1 MIPLSVITTTS
12 AQGGQLFSISSQR
25 SAVLSFT
32 TGAHGYDSLQV
43 VYQCDIEEAFR
54 IYDRPGLPHV
64 TVSAGGGTIWEGRL
78 EDVAIVDGGVRL
90 GAFGYQR
97 ALSDTLYTASFTAAA
112 ASAIAASLVADVAAT
127 NSTQLN
133 TSTALISSPGTTF
146 TDSYEDARPADILN
160 RLAAAGDTSGNAWEW
175 GVYDNQTLHFRQRGS
190 AGRAWYVDAA
200 SLELERSLDK
210 LYNSAYGVY
219 TAGGNVKSRTSTS
232 TDSTSVSR
240 YGITREAAVGG
251 DYYDTTVAGYARDA
265 YVAQYKTA
273 TPRARVKFSKIYD
286 ASGAPWPLYY
296 ARAGDTLTIRNLPAT
311 ASTSVDNIRTFYIVS
326 TTYAADND
334 TLDVEL
340 SADVPTL
347 DRQISQAGGNISGD
361 VSAGGGILTVQP
373 QYSFGTWTP
382 AFSGSG
388 TAGTFT
394 YSAQYGF
401 YTRIGNIVTAQAYI
415 AISAIAVAPTGDMK
429 ITGTGLPT
437 SSSTSGQFGVVS
449 FGWIA
454 NLVYPAGA
462 LQILGTVAAGATTID
477 LAYSV
482 TNAARVN
489 YPAASFTN
497 AGALLIFTITY
508 RV

>member
-1 MIPLSVITTTS
+1 MIPLSVVVTTS
-12 AQGGQLFSISSQR
+12 ASGGQLFSIASPKPID
-25 SAVLSFT
+25 LSFS
-32 TGAHGYDSLQV
+32 TGQHGYDSLQV
-43 VYQCDIEEAFR
+43 FYPCGTDEAFR
-54 IYDRPGLPHV
+54 IYDRPGLPHMSV
-64 TVSAGGGTIWEGRL
+64 TGGGAAIWEGRL

-97 ALSDTLYTASFTAAA
+97 ALSDTLYTASFTGAA
-112 ASAIAASLVADVAAT
+112 ASAIAASLVSSVVST

-133 TSTALISSPGTTF
+133 SSTALISSPGTTF
-146 TDSYEDARPADILN
+146 TDSYEDARPADILS

-219 TAGGNVKSRTSTS
+219 TAGGNAKSRTSTR

-240 YGITREAAVGG
+240 YGVTRQAAVGG
-251 DYYDTTVAGYARDA
+251 DYYDTTVAGYARDSF
-265 YVAQYKTA
+265 VAQYKTA
-273 TPRARVKFSKIYD
+273 TPRAKVKFAKVYD

-296 ARAGDTLTIRNLPAT
+296 VRAGDTLTIRNLPAT

-347 DRQISQAGGNISGD
+347 DRQISQAGGSISGT
-361 VSAGGGILTVQP
+361 VAAGGGILTIQP

-382 AFSGSG
+382 AFTGTG

-394 YSAQYGF
+394 YTRQTGV
-401 YTRIGNIVTAQAYI
+401 YTRIGNIVMFSGTLN
-415 AISAIAVAPTGDMK
+415 ISAIAVPPTGNMT
-429 ITGTGLPT
+429 ITGLPVT
-437 SSSTSGQFGVVS
+437 AAVISNIEFGIHFSYISNFNYSAAALDLTGGIAGTTISLYES
-449 FGWIA
+449 FD
-454 NLVYPAGA
+454 N
-462 LQILGTVAAGATTID
+462 AAGAN
-477 LAYSV
+477 APAANF
-482 TNAARVN
+482 TNAACFLEFN
-489 YPAASFTN
+489 GF
-497 AGALLIFTITY
+497 Y